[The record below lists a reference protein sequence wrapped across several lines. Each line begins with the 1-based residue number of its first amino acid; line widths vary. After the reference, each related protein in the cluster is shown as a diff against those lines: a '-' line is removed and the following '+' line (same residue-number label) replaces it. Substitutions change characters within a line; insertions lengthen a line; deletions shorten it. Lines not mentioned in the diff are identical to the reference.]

1 MRGSRVRRIL
11 GLLLLFLFIG
21 YYNSTT
27 LFLHTHHYF
36 YGDVT
41 HSHPFSNAAHE
52 HSANQLESLNAL
64 SRVVVDT
71 LVWGACISAFFF
83 LITRIDDY
91 QNARVAI
98 VAPILGYNRRGPP
111 VA

>member
-21 YYNSTT
+21 YYGSTT
-27 LFLHTHHYF
+27 LFLHTHHYL

-52 HSANQLESLNAL
+52 HSANQLENLNAL
-64 SRVVVDT
+64 SRVIVDT
-71 LVWGACISAFFF
+71 LIWGACISAFF
-83 LITRIDDY
+83 LLVTRID
-91 QNARVAI
+91 NSLKARLVI
-98 VAPILGYNRRGPP
+98 VAPILGYDRRGPP